1 MIFITGD
8 THSDFRRFS
17 TSIFPEQ
24 KEMTRKDYVIICG
37 DFGGIWYQE
46 NEKEI
51 KSENYWLD
59 WLERKPYTTLFVDG
73 NHENFNR
80 LYRYPVRK
88 FCGGL
93 VHEIRPHVLHLM
105 RGEIFNLQGYT
116 FFAFGGASSHDIQDG
131 ILNAD
136 ETAKIKLWERQRR
149 MFRVKDISWWDL
161 ELPIEEEMQ
170 RGIDSLEDVGFY
182 VDFVVSHCA
191 PQSIVDTFS
200 QGLFKPDRLTLYFE
214 DLLNWG
220 LRFDAWFHGHYHDN
234 RKTLGKYVMLY
245 EQIIRIV

>member
-1 MIFITGD
+1 MG
-8 THSDFRRFS
+8 
-17 TSIFPEQ
+17 
-24 KEMTRKDYVIICG
+24 VIH
-37 DFGGIWYQE
+37 D
-46 NEKEI
+46 
-51 KSENYWLD
+51 
-59 WLERKPYTTLFVDG
+59 
-73 NHENFNR
+73 
-80 LYRYPVRK
+80 YPVEEWK
-88 FCGGL
+88 GGK
-93 VHEIRPHVLHLM
+93 VHKIRPSVIHLM
-105 RGEIFNLQGYT
+105 RGQVFEIDGKNI
-116 FFAFGGASSHDIQDG
+116 FAFGGASSHDIQDG

-136 ETAKIKLWERQRR
+136 ETAKIKFWERQRR